1 MTGQKIDF
9 SIVIPAYNEEK
20 TIRQII
26 SVVKKVKYPG
36 KFEIIVVDDCS
47 QDKTQMYLDKIP
59 GIVKIR
65 NNKNHGKGYCLR
77 LGFSKA
83 KGQIIL
89 IQDADLEYNPN
100 DHLKLISKIKN
111 SNTDVVYGS
120 RFLNP
125 NHKPKYLL
133 FYAGNLFLSFL
144 TKILYQAQITDME
157 TCYKC
162 FKSKVLKGIKLH
174 EDRFGFE
181 PEITCKL
188 LKKGFR
194 ITEIPISYKSRSY
207 QEGKKIGMKD
217 GFRAIYILLKYRFT
231 G

>member
-1 MTGQKIDF
+1 MKSKNIDY
-9 SIVIPAYNEEK
+9 SIIIPAYNEEK

-26 SVVKKVKYPG
+26 KIVKKVKYPG
-36 KFEIIVVDDCS
+36 KFEIIVIDDCS
-47 QDKTQMYLDKIP
+47 QDKTQKYLVKIA

-83 KGQIIL
+83 RGKIIL
-89 IQDADLEYNPN
+89 IQDADLEYDPS
-100 DHLKLISKIKN
+100 DHLKLISKIEKVDA
-111 SNTDVVYGS
+111 DVIYGS

-144 TKILYQAQITDME
+144 TKILYGAQITDME

-162 FKSKVLKGIKLH
+162 FSSKVLKEIKLH

-188 LKKGFR
+188 LKKGLR
-194 ITEIPISYKSRSY
+194 IAEIPVAYRSRSY
-207 QEGKKIGMKD
+207 QEGKKIGIKD
-217 GFRAIYILLKYRFT
+217 GFRAIYILLKYRFVD
-231 G
+231 

>member
-1 MTGQKIDF
+1 MASQKVNF

-26 SVVKKVKYPG
+26 HRVQKVAYPG
-36 KFEIIVVDDCS
+36 KSEIIVIDDCS
-47 QDKTQMYLDKIP
+47 QDRTQKYLDKIP

-83 KGQIIL
+83 RGEIIL

-100 DHLKLISKIKN
+100 DHLKLISAIKN
-111 SNTDVVYGS
+111 GNADVIYGS

-144 TKILYQAQITDME
+144 TKILYRAQITDME

-162 FKSKVLKGIKLH
+162 FKKDILKGIKLH

-188 LKKGFR
+188 LKKGFK
-194 ITEIPISYKSRSY
+194 IIEIPVAYKSRGFE
-207 QEGKKIGMKD
+207 EGKKIGAKD
-217 GFRAIYILLKYRFT
+217 GIRAIYLLFKYRFAS
-231 G
+231 